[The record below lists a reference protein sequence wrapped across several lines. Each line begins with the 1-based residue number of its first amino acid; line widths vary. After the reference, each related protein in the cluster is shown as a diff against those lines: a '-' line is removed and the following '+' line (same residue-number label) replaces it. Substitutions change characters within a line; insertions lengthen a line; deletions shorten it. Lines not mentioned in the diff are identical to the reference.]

1 MHRYVP
7 HIRWR
12 GRQTAGK
19 EGRVAG
25 VESGANPDR
34 VHTRNLKQKSI
45 NPTLMSHEM
54 AHFEINFV
62 PRLNPRTFQ
71 PNFHCA
77 WYVLRKERDRKS
89 SNNLLLYAF
98 YCNWREN
105 RWKINN
111 YRMLQ
116 IDSWIIYLLFI
127 YCLLFIYWFIC
138 NCMAR
143 LI

>member
-1 MHRYVP
+1 MKKTSDRKYAEYTVKFYVSSFWP
-7 HIRWR
+7 PPKCTDTF
-12 GRQTAGK
+12 GTFVGEGSRQTAGK
-19 EGRVAG
+19 EDGVAG

-77 WYVLRKERDRKS
+77 
-89 SNNLLLYAF
+89 
-98 YCNWREN
+98 
-105 RWKINN
+105 
-111 YRMLQ
+111 
-116 IDSWIIYLLFI
+116 
-127 YCLLFIYWFIC
+127 
-138 NCMAR
+138 
-143 LI
+143 